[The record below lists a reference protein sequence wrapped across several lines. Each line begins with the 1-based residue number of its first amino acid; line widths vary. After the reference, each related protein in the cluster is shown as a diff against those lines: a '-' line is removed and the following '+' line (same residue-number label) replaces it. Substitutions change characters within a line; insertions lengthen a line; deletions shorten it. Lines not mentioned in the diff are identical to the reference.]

1 MFKGKFET
9 VQYNAC
15 LAITGVIRGTF
26 QERLYCELGL
36 ETLNERRW
44 SRDFFFF
51 FLNKITKGF
60 SPSYLQNILS
70 FRNVRHYQIRSK

>member
-44 SRDFFFF
+44 SRHFFFF
-51 FLNKITKGF
+51 FIKLPKDFPLHICKIF
-60 SPSYLQNILS
+60 
-70 FRNVRHYQIRSK
+70 

>member
-51 FLNKITKGF
+51 LIKLPKDFPLHICKIF
-60 SPSYLQNILS
+60 
-70 FRNVRHYQIRSK
+70 